1 MMNRMTKLALAVA
14 TTAALGAAAT
24 SSASAGSE
32 MQGPLRS
39 GIALQSL
46 KSNQPLITAV
56 ALPSGETVDLRR
68 QATDSIGKEMT
79 INSRVEDHECW
90 MNGDLNKALTE

>member
-1 MMNRMTKLALAVA
+1 MNKMTKLALAVA
-14 TTAALGAAAT
+14 TTAALSAAAT
-24 SSASAGSE
+24 SSAYAGMQ

-46 KSNQPLITAV
+46 ESNQPLITAV

-68 QATDSIGKEMT
+68 QATDSIGQDMT
-79 INSRVEDHECW
+79 INSRVEDHEGG
-90 MNGDLNKALTE
+90 MNEGLKKRPTE